1 MTTDNKCLKCGGVM
15 NEGFVLD
22 LGDHQIKQQQVWVK
36 GEPESSFWSGLNT
49 KNRDSYYVKA
59 YRCAVCYFL
68 EFYTTDEVN
77 TGNSVFSS

>member
-22 LGDHQIKQQQVWVK
+22 LGDYQIKQQQVWVE
-36 GEPESSFWSGLNT
+36 GEPEPSFWSGLKT
-49 KNRDSYYVKA
+49 KNRDAYHVKA
-59 YRCAVCYFL
+59 YRCSVCYFL